1 MSAREL
7 IALGTASQVPTRER
21 NHNGYFLRWDG
32 EGLLFDPGE
41 GTQRQMLFAGIS
53 ATDVTKILI
62 THLHGDHCLGLPG
75 VLQRLSL
82 DRVEHEVEL
91 YYPAAG
97 SSYIEHLKHAS
108 AYFETATI
116 RDHPI
121 SAPGEIFVGPGF
133 RMSAQPLEHS
143 VPSWG
148 YRIQEDDSVTMLP
161 EKLAAF
167 GLHGPD
173 VGRLKETGSLRLGD
187 STVTLDE
194 VSQPRRGQSLA
205 FVMDTR
211 LCDGAAALAHE
222 VDLLVCESTFL
233 ASETEEAAA
242 YGHLTATQA
251 AELAQR
257 SHATR
262 LVLTHFSQRY
272 PTVDPFLRETEG
284 IHADVVAV
292 RDGDLVE
299 MPSRARFDRGV
310 QAP

>member
-1 MSAREL
+1 
-7 IALGTASQVPTRER
+7 
-21 NHNGYFLRWDG
+21 
-32 EGLLFDPGE
+32 LLFDPGE
-41 GTQRQMLFAGIS
+41 GTQRQMLFAGIAAS
-53 ATDVTKILI
+53 DVTKILI

-75 VLQRLSL
+75 ILQRLSL

-97 SSYIEHLKHAS
+97 ATYIEHLRHAS
-108 AYFETATI
+108 AYHETATI

-121 SAPGEIFVGPGF
+121 SEAGEIFHGSGF
-133 RMSAQPLEHS
+133 RISTQPLEHS

-148 YRIQEDDSVTMLP
+148 YRIEEDESVTMLP

-173 VGRLKETGSLRLGD
+173 VGLLKEQGTLRRAGRTI
-187 STVTLDE
+187 SLDE
-194 VSQPRRGQSLA
+194 VSQPRRGQRLA

-211 LCDGAAALAHE
+211 LCEGAAVLAHAA
-222 VDLLVCESTFL
+222 DLLVCESTFL
-233 ASETEEAAA
+233 ASETEEAAL

-251 AELAQR
+251 AQLAQH
-257 SHATR
+257 SQVTR

-272 PTVDPFLRETEG
+272 PTVDPFLREAEG

-299 MPSRARFDRGV
+299 MPSRARFDGAI